1 MTPITDP
8 VQSLAYLVPE
18 TALAAGFVATL
29 AWDLFTRGRVRR
41 VGALVLAFA
50 SLGVAATAS
59 VLALKGEE
67 PDVAVFGGL
76 LASDRYA
83 NVFRLLFAA
92 VTAIVLVAAIPTR
105 ELRGEGPEEATG
117 GKAGVRGGAGG
128 ELVALLLVV
137 CIGMDLM
144 AMARNLL
151 TIYVSIE
158 IVSVVSF
165 ILAGYKDGDRKSAEA
180 ALKYVV
186 FGGVSSGVMLYG
198 MSWLYGFSRSLSLP
212 VIAERVLLVTR
223 EQGHLPNAVVI
234 GAACV
239 LAGFAYKISAVPFHM
254 WAPDVYE
261 GSPTVVAAFFSVGP
275 KAAGFAVLVRFFHDA
290 LQAQT
295 AVSGAGS
302 APWPILGGLL
312 AVATMTVG
320 NLSALEQTN
329 LKRMLAYSSVAHA
342 GYMLLAFTV
351 FTADG
356 IAAIFFY
363 IVAYCS
369 MNLGAFLVVLAVA
382 AKNGGDETLEG
393 IRGLGTRAPAMAI
406 AMTIFLFSLV
416 GLPPFSGFVGKLYIF
431 TALLRA
437 GGAYQGWYWVLAA
450 IGVVNSVVSLAY
462 YARVLRAMY
471 LTPYSTPQAAAL
483 VAPLTAEQPTSSP
496 EEVEPLSSAAESGQ
510 MPENSTKTPHERQAK
525 VGNASEVS
533 VHKLHGALAAVLVI
547 PTVALGLYWGPLYDF
562 ILRSLSMVQ

>member
-1 MTPITDP
+1 
-8 VQSLAYLVPE
+8 
-18 TALAAGFVATL
+18 
-29 AWDLFTRGRVRR
+29 
-41 VGALVLAFA
+41 
-50 SLGVAATAS
+50 
-59 VLALKGEE
+59 
-67 PDVAVFGGL
+67 
-76 LASDRYA
+76 
-83 NVFRLLFAA
+83 
-92 VTAIVLVAAIPTR
+92 
-105 ELRGEGPEEATG
+105 
-117 GKAGVRGGAGG
+117 
-128 ELVALLLVV
+128 
-137 CIGMDLM
+137 MDLM

-158 IVSVVSF
+158 IVSVISF
-165 ILAGYKDGDRKSAEA
+165 LLAGFKEGDRKSAEA

-212 VIAERVLLVTR
+212 AIAERVALVTR

-295 AVSGAGS
+295 AVSGSGS

-312 AVATMTVG
+312 AAATMTIG

-329 LKRMLAYSSVAHA
+329 LKRMLAYSSIAHA

-369 MNLGAFLVVLAVA
+369 MNLGAFLVVMAVA

-393 IRGLGTRAPAMAI
+393 VRGLGTRAPAMAI

-450 IGVVNSVVSLAY
+450 IGVVNSVISLVY
-462 YARVLRAMY
+462 YARVLRVMY
-471 LTPYSTPQAAAL
+471 LTPYLTPHATLHLAPGAVPHLTPPLAQQPTWSPEPPEPPGPQEPEEALSAAAGTGHIHGKSTETRG
-483 VAPLTAEQPTSSP
+483 ADAGRSSD
-496 EEVEPLSSAAESGQ
+496 
-510 MPENSTKTPHERQAK
+510 
-525 VGNASEVS
+525 VS
-533 VHKLHGALAAVLVI
+533 VHKLHGALALVLVI
-547 PTVALGLYWGPLYDF
+547 PTVALGVYWGPLYDF